1 VFCQKRVVS
10 TTAVYYRLK
19 AQKMSSSRNRRHN
32 LSLTVKTDARNV
44 VRQLF
49 KDIYLS
55 LIFYHSYRP
64 QLQFV
69 NCFYSVNE

>member
-1 VFCQKRVVS
+1 
-10 TTAVYYRLK
+10 
-19 AQKMSSSRNRRHN
+19 MSSSRNRRHN